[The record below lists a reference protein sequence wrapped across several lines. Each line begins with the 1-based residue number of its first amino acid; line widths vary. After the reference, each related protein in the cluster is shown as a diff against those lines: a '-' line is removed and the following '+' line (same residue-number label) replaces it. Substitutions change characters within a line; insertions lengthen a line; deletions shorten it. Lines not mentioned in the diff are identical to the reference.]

1 MPAVPPTPVVV
12 RPPAAP
18 AASETEALPLPE
30 VRRALHE
37 SVRLDLY
44 AANPCRTLGLFPAV
58 EASVLVERVQ
68 AMLGPALAPAWA
80 FAPELPLSAEQLRRA
95 GQAADSPPDRLLA
108 ELFWFWPA
116 SYPDNRSDEA
126 LAALAAGDAEKAYAC
141 WLAAAGQGY
150 AAHNM
155 AVMFH
160 YAALGRELERGPL
173 DEEARAWW
181 TAAAEQW
188 TVTLAADDFWTH
200 WTTRWAQAGEATTP
214 AEGAKFVRT
223 ELPSLLGSLSLLAA
237 VERARHGE
245 LAEARWLREFAVR
258 RLADPSVFARTLSV
272 ALEAELKRAE
282 DAVDEAE
289 ERLTADDQ
297 PCLRHVAEMLHQLA
311 ARRRV
316 IETVAGPDSSAL
328 GRLGTQVVE
337 VSLAGLAEHARRT
350 KDEAAVL
357 PWLLH
362 LSGWPAAAE
371 QRRRVAT
378 TCRETWARLIA
389 AGLAAGAGAP
399 ASRHEAVLRICTET
413 LVPAVAQFAWDE
425 RVQVAYR
432 QRVVQRLRELAREAW
447 LELGEFEVTAQA
459 CVLAAELLDEDASSL
474 VVRERRQLWQQFQRA
489 QSGALILEHDGTR
502 LEIDSRKLVFGGRE
516 MPVEALTGLRYGVA
530 QGLGGFGP
538 RVAWYAGRDSVVL
551 DAASW
556 FDTSTGGSQRYRQ
569 IVEALEACVVPALT
583 ARIVER
589 VKAGQSVVL
598 GQSAL
603 RPEGLVFRRRPGQP
617 DQEEPVPYTRL
628 TQRVATG
635 ELIIGRTDDP
645 AAELHYSLPEVW
657 NAVAMAEVL
666 ARLGEAD
673 AEVA

>member
-1 MPAVPPTPVVV
+1 MPAVPPTPVVAS
-12 RPPAAP
+12 RPASAAP
-18 AASETEALPLPE
+18 APEPQSLALSE

-44 AANPCRTLGLFPAV
+44 AANPCRALGLFPTV

-68 AMLGPALAPAWA
+68 AMLGSVPAPAWA
-80 FAPELPLSAEQLRRA
+80 FAPELPLSAEQLRRS
-95 GQAADSPPDRLLA
+95 GQAADSTPDRLLA

-116 SYPDNRSDEA
+116 SYPDNRPDEA
-126 LAALAAGDAEKAYAC
+126 LAALAAGDAETAYGC
-141 WLAAAGQGY
+141 WLAAAGQGI

-188 TVTLAADDFWTH
+188 TVTLAADDFWTR
-200 WTTRWAQAGEATTP
+200 WTARWAQVGEATVP
-214 AEGAKFVRT
+214 DEDARLVRT
-223 ELPSLLGSLSLLAA
+223 ELPSLLGALSLLAA

-258 RLADPSVFARTLSV
+258 RLADATLFERTLAI

-282 DAVDEAE
+282 DAVGEAE

-297 PCLRHVAEMLHQLA
+297 PCLRHVAEMLRQLA
-311 ARRRV
+311 ARRSV
-316 IETVAGPDSSAL
+316 IETVAGPDSAVL
-328 GRLGTQVVE
+328 GRLGTRVIE
-337 VSLAGLAEHARRT
+337 VGLAGLAEHARRT

-362 LSGWPAAAE
+362 LSGWPAGAE

-378 TCRETWARLIA
+378 ICRETWARLIDT
-389 AGLAAGAGAP
+389 GLAAGEGAP

-413 LVPAVAQFAWDE
+413 LVPAVAQFAWDD

-432 QRVVQRLRELAREAW
+432 QRVVQRLRELARQAW

-489 QSGALILEHDGTR
+489 QSGALVLEYDGNR
-502 LEIDSRKLVFGGRE
+502 MEIDSRKLVFGGRE
-516 MPVEALTGLRYGVA
+516 TPVEALTGLRYGVA
-530 QGLGGFGP
+530 EGLGGFGP

-551 DAASW
+551 DASLW
-556 FDTSTGGSQRYRQ
+556 FDTATGGSQRYRQ

-617 DQEEPVPYTRL
+617 DQEVPVPYTRL
-628 TQRVATG
+628 TQRVAAG
-635 ELIIGRTDDP
+635 ELIVGRTDDP

-673 AEVA
+673 TTV